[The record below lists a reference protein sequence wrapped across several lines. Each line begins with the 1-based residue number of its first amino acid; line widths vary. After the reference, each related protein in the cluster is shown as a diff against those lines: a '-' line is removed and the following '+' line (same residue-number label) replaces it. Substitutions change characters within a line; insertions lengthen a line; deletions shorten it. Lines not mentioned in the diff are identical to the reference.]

1 MARVAARWRIFALG
15 CGIAA
20 LTACGGMTDT
30 VTVTPAGGTA
40 ITSGSAARGQST
52 GNTPLGTSIATSP
65 AVGVSPSG
73 VGKLEVTLMGTFEAA
88 CDYRIA
94 GTGLMPGS
102 RIDYDGQLGKRQYGP
117 VAQDGTYSMRQY
129 SLAKDADHGTLS
141 ATARD
146 GSKVTTQFRVAC
158 SPLGPGYG

>member
-1 MARVAARWRIFALG
+1 
-15 CGIAA
+15 
-20 LTACGGMTDT
+20 
-30 VTVTPAGGTA
+30 
-40 ITSGSAARGQST
+40 
-52 GNTPLGTSIATSP
+52 LGTSIATSP
-65 AVGVSPSG
+65 AVGVSSSG

-129 SLAKDADHGTLS
+129 SLAKDADYGTLS

>member
-1 MARVAARWRIFALG
+1 VTRAAG
-15 CGIAA
+15 
-20 LTACGGMTDT
+20 TTTT
-30 VTVTPAGGTA
+30 VSGSTTSGQTGGTGP
-40 ITSGSAARGQST
+40 S
-52 GNTPLGTSIATSP
+52 GTSIATSP

-88 CDYRIA
+88 CDYQIA
-94 GTGLMPGS
+94 GSGLMPGS
-102 RIDYDGQLGKRQYGP
+102 QIDYVGQLGKRQYGP
-117 VAQDGTYSMRQY
+117 VAQDGTFSRRQY
-129 SLAKDADHGTLS
+129 SLATDADYGTLS